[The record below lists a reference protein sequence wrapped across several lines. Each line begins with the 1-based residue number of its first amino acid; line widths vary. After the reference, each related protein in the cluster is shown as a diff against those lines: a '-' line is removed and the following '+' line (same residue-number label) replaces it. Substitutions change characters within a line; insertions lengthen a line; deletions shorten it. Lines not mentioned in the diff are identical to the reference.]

1 MSFVRGAGILFAVAL
16 IAACFF
22 PWVTI
27 ESKNI
32 IVSGVEASG
41 TAFGKPGYFHLLFSI
56 LFLILITINKV
67 WSIRIN
73 IFINAFNIA
82 WAVRNFLVISMCH
95 GGECPV
101 KHTALYVVL
110 IASFGMLLTS
120 FLSKPDQQVSKQS

>member
-1 MSFVRGAGILFAVAL
+1 MSFVRVAGILCAVAL

-32 IVSGVEASG
+32 LVSGVEASG
-41 TAFGKPGYFHLLFSI
+41 TAFGKPGYFHILFS
-56 LFLILITINKV
+56 LIFIVLIIINKV
-67 WSIRIN
+67 WSSRIN

-95 GGECPV
+95 GGECPI

-110 IASFGMLLTS
+110 ITSFGMLLTS
-120 FLSKPDQQVSKQS
+120 FLSKPDQPIPEQS

>member
-1 MSFVRGAGILFAVAL
+1 MSFVRGAGILCAITL
-16 IAACFF
+16 ITACFF

-32 IVSGVEASG
+32 VVSGVEASG
-41 TAFGKPGYFHLLFSI
+41 TAFGKPGYFHLLFSMI
-56 LFLILITINKV
+56 FIALILINKV
-67 WSIRIN
+67 WSTRVN

-110 IASFGMLLTS
+110 IASIGLLLTS
-120 FLSKPDQQVSKQS
+120 FLSKPDQPIQNK